1 VRAMQERRWLTAEVA
16 GKQNYCAL
24 PHLGMHSSNHV
35 PFLSRPHAPHV
46 PSRRDPQLTA
56 QLLTLQVSLI
66 SLCSGCVMANWTVIN
81 TYGCARLVTMNL
93 DHGTEIPCLQAT
105 P

>member
-1 VRAMQERRWLTAEVA
+1 MAMQERRWLTAEVA
-16 GKQNYCAL
+16 GKQNCTR
-24 PHLGMHSSNHV
+24 HV
-35 PFLSRPHAPHV
+35 LVTTCHFSHV

-56 QLLTLQVSLI
+56 QLLTLQVGLI

-81 TYGCARLVTMNL
+81 TYGCARLVTMSL
-93 DHGTEIPCLQAT
+93 DRGTEIPCPQAT